1 MLSRVTRLFPLWA
14 VLISVVAY
22 FSPATFTGIAPHVTT
37 LLTIIMFA
45 MGVTLSFADFR
56 RVFTRP
62 APVIAG
68 IGLHYLVMPLAAW
81 AIAKLLRMP
90 PDLTAGMVLVGS
102 VASGTASNVMI
113 YLARG
118 DVALSVTISALST
131 LVGVFATPLLTR
143 LYVDASIA
151 VDVHGMLMSIL
162 QIVALPIVAGLIINQ
177 LFNKTVRAIEPA
189 LPIISMIAILLI
201 ISAVVAGTQKSIASV
216 GLLVMLGV
224 ILHNGIGLL
233 GGYCGGRLLGFDEA
247 VCRTLAIEVG
257 MQNSGLA
264 ATLGKLYF
272 TPIAALP
279 GALFSVWHNLSGSLL
294 AGYWAGRP
302 PRARHMSL
310 KRWSWRKVR
319 GWKVEFDLG
328 AMRVHGPLLFS
339 TTLAAIPS
347 PPHRSTARAHA
358 RANFP
363 RHKRVCIRGQLGNG
377 VSANKGRRSS
387 SAEHPCLRIAFSTY
401 ISG

>member
-1 MLSRVTRLFPLWA
+1 MLARITRLFPLWA
-14 VLISVVAY
+14 VLVSLAAY
-22 FSPATFTGIAPHVTT
+22 CSPASVTGIAPHVTT
-37 LLTIIMFA
+37 LLTIIMLA
-45 MGVTLSFADFR
+45 MGVTLSVTDFQ

-62 APVIAG
+62 APVVAG
-68 IGLHYLVMPLAAW
+68 IVLHYLVMPLAAW
-81 AIAKLLRMP
+81 VIARALRMP

-162 QIVALPIVAGLIINQ
+162 QIVALPIIVGLIVNQ
-177 LFNKTVRAIEPA
+177 LFGRFVRRIEPV
-189 LPIISMIAILLI
+189 LPLVSMVAILLI
-201 ISAVVAGTQKSIASV
+201 IAAVVGGTQKSIASV
-216 GLLVMLGV
+216 GLVVMLGV
-224 ILHNGIGLL
+224 VLHNGIGLF
-233 GGYCGGRLLGFDEA
+233 GGYWGGRLLGFDEA

-302 PRARHMSL
+302 AKGSTFADDASAL
-310 KRWSWRKVR
+310 NVGR
-319 GWKVEFDLG
+319 GIE
-328 AMRVHGPLLFS
+328 
-339 TTLAAIPS
+339 
-347 PPHRSTARAHA
+347 
-358 RANFP
+358 
-363 RHKRVCIRGQLGNG
+363 RG
-377 VSANKGRRSS
+377 
-387 SAEHPCLRIAFSTY
+387 
-401 ISG
+401 

>member
-22 FSPATFTGIAPHVTT
+22 FSPATFAGIAPHVTT

-233 GGYCGGRLLGFDEA
+233 GGYWGGRLLGFDEA

-302 PRARHMSL
+302 AKGSTRDLEAMEL
-310 KRWSWRKVR
+310 
-319 GWKVEFDLG
+319 VEGSRLE
-328 AMRVHGPLLFS
+328 S
-339 TTLAAIPS
+339 
-347 PPHRSTARAHA
+347 
-358 RANFP
+358 
-363 RHKRVCIRGQLGNG
+363 
-377 VSANKGRRSS
+377 
-387 SAEHPCLRIAFSTY
+387 
-401 ISG
+401 

>member
-1 MLSRVTRLFPLWA
+1 MLARVTRLFPLWA
-14 VLISVVAY
+14 VLVSLAAY
-22 FSPATFTGIAPHVTT
+22 FSPASFSPIAPHVTT
-37 LLTIIMFA
+37 LLTIIMLA
-45 MGVTLSFADFR
+45 MGVTLSIADFR

-62 APVIAG
+62 APVVAG
-68 IGLHYLVMPLAAW
+68 IVLHYLVMPLAAW
-81 AIAKLLRMP
+81 AIAKVLHMP

-151 VDVHGMLMSIL
+151 VDVRGMLTSIL
-162 QIVALPIVAGLIINQ
+162 EIVALPIVVGLVINH
-177 LFNKTVRAIEPA
+177 LFGKLVREVEPV
-189 LPIISMIAILLI
+189 LPLVSMIAILLI
-201 ISAVVAGTQKSIASV
+201 ISAVVGGTQKSIASV
-216 GLLVMLGV
+216 GLVVMLGV
-224 ILHNGIGLL
+224 VLHNGIGLL
-233 GGYCGGRLLGFDEA
+233 SGYWGGRLLGFDEA

-272 TPIAALP
+272 SPLAALP

-302 PRARHMSL
+302 AKGSTHPDSGSAFEA
-310 KRWSWRKVR
+310 KR
-319 GWKVEFDLG
+319 
-328 AMRVHGPLLFS
+328 
-339 TTLAAIPS
+339 
-347 PPHRSTARAHA
+347 
-358 RANFP
+358 N
-363 RHKRVCIRGQLGNG
+363 
-377 VSANKGRRSS
+377 
-387 SAEHPCLRIAFSTY
+387 
-401 ISG
+401 

>member
-1 MLSRVTRLFPLWA
+1 MLARVTRLFPLWA
-14 VLISVVAY
+14 VLISLAAY
-22 FSPATFTGIAPHVTT
+22 FSPASFSPVAPHVTA
-37 LLTIIMFA
+37 LLTLIMLS
-45 MGVTLSFADFR
+45 MGVTLSLADFR

-68 IGLHYLVMPLAAW
+68 IVLHYLVMPLAAW
-81 AIAKLLRMP
+81 ALARLLRMP

-162 QIVALPIVAGLIINQ
+162 QIVALPIVAGLIVNH
-177 LFNKTVRAIEPA
+177 LLRRAVNAIEPY
-189 LPIISMIAILLI
+189 LPLVSMVSILLI
-201 ISAVVAGTQKSIASV
+201 IAAVVAGTRNSIASV
-216 GLLVMLGV
+216 GLVVMVGV
-224 ILHNGIGLL
+224 VLHNAIGLL
-233 GGYCGGRLLGFDEA
+233 GGYWGGRLLGFDEA
-247 VCRTLAIEVG
+247 VCRTLAIKVG

-302 PRARHMSL
+302 AR
-310 KRWSWRKVR
+310 
-319 GWKVEFDLG
+319 G
-328 AMRVHGPLLFS
+328 ATRD
-339 TTLAAIPS
+339 
-347 PPHRSTARAHA
+347 
-358 RANFP
+358 
-363 RHKRVCIRGQLGNG
+363 
-377 VSANKGRRSS
+377 
-387 SAEHPCLRIAFSTY
+387 
-401 ISG
+401 

>member
-1 MLSRVTRLFPLWA
+1 MLARITRLFPLWA
-14 VLISVVAY
+14 VIVSIAAY
-22 FSPATFTGIAPHVTT
+22 LSPASVTGIAPHVTT
-37 LLTIIMFA
+37 LLTIIMLS
-45 MGVTLSFADFR
+45 MGVTLSIDDFR

-68 IGLHYLVMPLAAW
+68 IVLHYLVMPLAAW
-81 AIAKLLRMP
+81 VIAKALRMP

-143 LYVDASIA
+143 LYVDASIV

-162 QIVALPIVAGLIINQ
+162 QIVALPIVVGLIVNH
-177 LFNKTVRAIEPA
+177 FFGKFVRRIEWL
-189 LPIISMIAILLI
+189 LPLISMVSILLI
-201 ISAVVAGTQKSIASV
+201 IAAVVGGTQKSIASV
-216 GLLVMLGV
+216 GMVVALGV
-224 ILHNGIGLL
+224 VLHNGIGLL
-233 GGYCGGRLLGFDEA
+233 GGYWGGRLLGFDEA

-279 GALFSVWHNLSGSLL
+279 GALFSVWHNLSGSVL

-302 PRARHMSL
+302 AKGATRDADASGVAARQ
-310 KRWSWRKVR
+310 
-319 GWKVEFDLG
+319 G
-328 AMRVHGPLLFS
+328 
-339 TTLAAIPS
+339 
-347 PPHRSTARAHA
+347 
-358 RANFP
+358 
-363 RHKRVCIRGQLGNG
+363 
-377 VSANKGRRSS
+377 
-387 SAEHPCLRIAFSTY
+387 
-401 ISG
+401 

>member
-1 MLSRVTRLFPLWA
+1 MLARVTRLFPLWA
-14 VLISVVAY
+14 VLISLAAY
-22 FSPATFTGIAPHVTT
+22 FSPASFSPVAPHVTA
-37 LLTIIMFA
+37 LLTLIMLS
-45 MGVTLSFADFR
+45 MGVTLSLADFR

-68 IGLHYLVMPLAAW
+68 IVLHYLVMPLAAW
-81 AIAKLLRMP
+81 GLAKVLRMP

-162 QIVALPIVAGLIINQ
+162 QIVALPIVVGLIVNH
-177 LFNKTVRAIEPA
+177 LLRRAVNAIEPY
-189 LPIISMIAILLI
+189 LPLVSMVSILLI
-201 ISAVVAGTQKSIASV
+201 IAAVVAGTRNSIASV
-216 GLLVMLGV
+216 GLVVMVGV
-224 ILHNGIGLL
+224 VLHNAIGLL
-233 GGYCGGRLLGFDEA
+233 GGYWGGRLLGFDEA

-302 PRARHMSL
+302 A
-310 KRWSWRKVR
+310 K
-319 GWKVEFDLG
+319 G
-328 AMRVHGPLLFS
+328 ATRD
-339 TTLAAIPS
+339 
-347 PPHRSTARAHA
+347 
-358 RANFP
+358 
-363 RHKRVCIRGQLGNG
+363 
-377 VSANKGRRSS
+377 
-387 SAEHPCLRIAFSTY
+387 
-401 ISG
+401 

>member
-1 MLSRVTRLFPLWA
+1 MLARITRLFPLWA
-14 VLISVVAY
+14 VVVSVAAY
-22 FSPATFTGIAPHVTT
+22 LSPSSVTGIAPHVTT
-37 LLTIIMFA
+37 LLTIIMLS
-45 MGVTLSFADFR
+45 MGVTLSIDDFR

-68 IGLHYLVMPLAAW
+68 IVLHYLVMPLAAW
-81 AIAKLLRMP
+81 VIAKLLRMP

-162 QIVALPIVAGLIINQ
+162 QIVALPIIVGLIVNR
-177 LFNKTVRAIEPA
+177 LFGEFVRKIEPV
-189 LPIISMIAILLI
+189 LPISSMVSILLI
-201 ISAVVAGTQKSIASV
+201 IAAVVGGTQKSIASV
-216 GLLVMLGV
+216 GAVVALGV
-224 ILHNGIGLL
+224 MLHNGIGLL
-233 GGYCGGRLLGFDEA
+233 GGYWGGRLLGFDEA

-279 GALFSVWHNLSGSLL
+279 GALFSVWHNLSGSML

-302 PRARHMSL
+302 AKGSTREADASGIARQS
-310 KRWSWRKVR
+310 
-319 GWKVEFDLG
+319 
-328 AMRVHGPLLFS
+328 
-339 TTLAAIPS
+339 
-347 PPHRSTARAHA
+347 
-358 RANFP
+358 
-363 RHKRVCIRGQLGNG
+363 
-377 VSANKGRRSS
+377 
-387 SAEHPCLRIAFSTY
+387 
-401 ISG
+401 

>member
-1 MLSRVTRLFPLWA
+1 MLARVTRLFPLWA
-14 VLISVVAY
+14 VLISLAAY
-22 FSPATFTGIAPHVTT
+22 FSPASFSPVAPHVTA
-37 LLTIIMFA
+37 LLTLIMLS
-45 MGVTLSFADFR
+45 MGVSLSLADFR

-68 IGLHYLVMPLAAW
+68 IVLHYLVMPLAAW
-81 AIAKLLRMP
+81 ALAKVLRMP

-143 LYVDASIA
+143 LYVNASIA

-162 QIVALPIVAGLIINQ
+162 QIVALPIVVGLIVNH
-177 LFNKTVRAIEPA
+177 LLRRAVNAIEPY
-189 LPIISMIAILLI
+189 LPLVSMVSILLI
-201 ISAVVAGTQKSIASV
+201 IAAVVAGTRNSIASV
-216 GLLVMLGV
+216 GLVVMVGV
-224 ILHNGIGLL
+224 VLHNAIGLL
-233 GGYCGGRLLGFDEA
+233 GGYWGGRLLGFDEA

-302 PRARHMSL
+302 AR
-310 KRWSWRKVR
+310 
-319 GWKVEFDLG
+319 G
-328 AMRVHGPLLFS
+328 ATRD
-339 TTLAAIPS
+339 
-347 PPHRSTARAHA
+347 
-358 RANFP
+358 
-363 RHKRVCIRGQLGNG
+363 
-377 VSANKGRRSS
+377 
-387 SAEHPCLRIAFSTY
+387 
-401 ISG
+401 